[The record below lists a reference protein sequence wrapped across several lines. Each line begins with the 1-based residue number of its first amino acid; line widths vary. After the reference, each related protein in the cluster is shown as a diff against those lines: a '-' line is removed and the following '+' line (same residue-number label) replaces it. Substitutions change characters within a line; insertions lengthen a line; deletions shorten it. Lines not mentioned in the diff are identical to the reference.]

1 MIFEGER
8 AKVKDNHLLG
18 KFNLNGIRPA
28 PRGQPQIEVEFGLDA
43 NGILTVSATDK
54 DTGEK
59 AETVISNDGR
69 LSQKEIEEM
78 IRVAEEKKGEDD
90 EFRIRREAFNEFEA
104 YVYKIKS
111 QSEKAE
117 LEPQTQE
124 FINNEIERCMEWLN
138 SQSNDPSAD
147 ESNQMKTEL
156 QQNLEPYLD
165 QLYPGSDNSNQEK
178 DEL

>member
-1 MIFEGER
+1 MG
-8 AKVKDNHLLG
+8 
-18 KFNLNGIRPA
+18 
-28 PRGQPQIEVEFGLDA
+28 
-43 NGILTVSATDK
+43 
-54 DTGEK
+54 GEK

-90 EFRIRREAFNEFEA
+90 EFRIRKEAFNEFEA
-104 YVYKIKS
+104 YVYQIKS
-111 QSEKAE
+111 QSEKTD

-124 FINNEIERCMEWLN
+124 FINNEIERYMEWLN
-138 SQSNDPSAD
+138 SQSGDPPAD

-165 QLYPGSDNSNQEK
+165 QLHPSSGNADPEK